1 MHLRKLSLVAVLAL
15 LAAACS
21 PAGEA
26 DDSTTSSLPPLTT
39 STTEPAPE
47 AVVLSYALE
56 AGDVFTY
63 EVDIDQTIEMT
74 ASGDPGAMAD
84 EEFPSDMSIRLTGTT
99 VFTQVVSVGP
109 EPGTFEVRI
118 TGNLAGLEM
127 SGTVDGEPVDSGD
140 VPDLAGME
148 PIDTVVIVDEQGN
161 IIPSD
166 SEFENELF
174 GGLGGFGSFDQLNPG
189 AGLGQFVGPPL
200 SDGEVSVGDTW
211 SETTSAPS
219 FKEDEPITTKIDNE
233 IVAAE
238 TLDGVEVFVIET
250 TTTTSPIEF
259 DLAELIFG
267 FMFAFAPVDAT
278 DEERAEMDAL
288 AEQLRFAIS
297 VDETVANMTT
307 WFDVAAGHAG
317 QADYTSAANM
327 VFDINVPDET
337 TGELIAFSMDMHIAQ
352 DVTYRLTGTDS
363 A

>member
-1 MHLRKLSLVAVLAL
+1 MDLRKFSLVAVVAL
-15 LAAACS
+15 LASACS

-26 DDSTTSSLPPLTT
+26 DDSTTSSLPPPTT
-39 STTEPAPE
+39 STTKPAPE

-56 AGDVFTY
+56 AGDTYTY

-74 ASGDPGAMAD
+74 ATGDPTAMAD
-84 EEFPSDMSIRLTGTT
+84 EEFPGDMSIRLTGTT
-99 VFTQVVSVGP
+99 VFTQAVTVGP

-118 TGNLAGLEM
+118 TGDFTDLEM
-127 SGTVDGEPVDSGD
+127 SGTVDGEPVESGD
-140 VPDLAGME
+140 IPDLAGME

-166 SEFENELF
+166 NEFEDDLF
-174 GGLGGFGSFDQLNPG
+174 GGLGGFGSLDQLNPG

-200 SDGEVSVGDTW
+200 AEGEVSVGDTW
-211 SETTSAPS
+211 SETISSPS
-219 FKEDEPITTKIDNE
+219 FPEDEPITTQIDSE
-233 IVAAE
+233 IVAVD

-267 FMFAFAPVDAT
+267 FMFAFAPEDAT

-307 WFDVAAGHAG
+307 WFDVAAGHAR
-317 QADYTSAANM
+317 QADYTSAATM

-337 TGELIAFSMDMHIAQ
+337 TGELIAFSMDMDIAQ

-363 A
+363 S